1 MARPVYP
8 HELSDPDFSW
18 LLSSYR
24 ESHPELFV
32 VEITCLPVT
41 LVTVSGEEFKRG
53 GIPVDA
59 FVASD
64 ADARDRDEKKL

>member
-24 ESHPELFV
+24 ETHPELFV
-32 VEITCLPVT
+32 VESTCLPVT
-41 LVTVSGEEFKRG
+41 LVTVTGDEFKRG

-59 FVASD
+59 ITASD
-64 ADARDRDEKKL
+64 ANPHDHDEKKL

>member
-8 HELSDPDFSW
+8 HELSDPDFAW

-24 ESHPELFV
+24 EAHPELFV
-32 VEITCLPVT
+32 VESTCLPVT
-41 LVTVSGEEFKRG
+41 LVTVSGDEFKRG

-59 FVASD
+59 FVGTDTEAH
-64 ADARDRDEKKL
+64 DRDGKKL

>member
-32 VEITCLPVT
+32 VESTCLPVT
-41 LVTVSGEEFKRG
+41 LVTVSSDEFKRG

-59 FVASD
+59 FTAAEPDS
-64 ADARDRDEKKL
+64 RDHDEKKY